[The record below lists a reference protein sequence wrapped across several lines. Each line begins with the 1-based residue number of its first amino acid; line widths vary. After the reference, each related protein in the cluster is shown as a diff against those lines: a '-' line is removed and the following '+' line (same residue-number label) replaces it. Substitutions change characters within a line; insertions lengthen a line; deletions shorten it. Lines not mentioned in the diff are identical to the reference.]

1 MNASRTLLAGW
12 PTNHRSTGSQVQGAF
27 DYPES
32 VSPNQ
37 IPQNNGVW
45 ACTIIARNYLPAA
58 RVLATSFLSHHP
70 GGRMFVLV
78 LDDNLGELDGNEPFE
93 VLHLDDL
100 AIEPAELHT
109 MAACYSVMELATAV
123 KPWLLETL
131 LRRGTPSVLYLDP
144 DIQVFHSLKE
154 LSDLAEEHNI
164 VLTPHV
170 TAPMP
175 RDQKMT
181 SETAILAIWD
191 LQPGLYRSQSRRW
204 ALPPILD
211 ESPTQGVCRR
221 PR

>member
-1 MNASRTLLAGW
+1 MHH
-12 PTNHRSTGSQVQGAF
+12 HR
-27 DYPES
+27 
-32 VSPNQ
+32 
-37 IPQNNGVW
+37 PQ
-45 ACTIIARNYLPAA
+45 LPPAA

-93 VLHLDDL
+93 VLHLDEL

-170 TAPMP
+170 TAHASRSENDE
-175 RDQKMT
+175 RD
-181 SETAILAIWD
+181 SNSAIWD

-204 ALPPILD
+204 ALPAKSGCIGYAGSVSSIPVTCASSSAVGRLRARNVRLQD
-211 ESPTQGVCRR
+211 SSRPDLQRGLLEPRSPR
-221 PR
+221 PEVQREVL